1 LLPPMVAAVAVSNP
15 RAPAYHDE
23 LAANFEDGLAV
34 VLAEI
39 GDGFEIGSEAA
50 RSHIAAGTLSSGRM
64 RLQR

>member
-1 LLPPMVAAVAVSNP
+1 LNLLPPMAAAVAVSNP

-23 LAANFEDGLAV
+23 LAANFEDG
-34 VLAEI
+34 
-39 GDGFEIGSEAA
+39 